1 MQEDARTEIFSI
13 TEKKVKKLAKLF
25 LKSIF
30 QRNLAKENE
39 DVEVEEFVEGMTEM
53 RIKLTTEDMKLLF
66 QYIKLCSSD
75 RKEEEAM
82 SVDEFSLFFLQQW
95 NSAELQRLQNGV
107 LNKIYN
113 NVCYEPNF
121 FFFKKRPF
129 FFFNLNRT
137 TERSSHLIKDINSLE
152 QIDSLEWELESRQ
165 MHEQL
170 NELVA
175 RESQIVSTKEHILNQ
190 LNMFELTQGN
200 ACDEK
205 KADKWN
211 MWEVAL
217 KLRKEGLDEYAT
229 KFVEK
234 KIDGSVF
241 LFDITD
247 EVLLTEIGIKKIHL
261 SKFRRL
267 VDDLK
272 RKCLFKW
279 ESQVIEMATFIPIC
293 QLQVENINTTCD
305 MSDEDERLIVQIEQ
319 LKEQKQFMEERF
331 RNEISH
337 FQTKLDLAH
346 DMIEQA
352 KKDGFLQSEADED
365 RSNGGSV
372 IDELEAIPQIETG
385 PVFSPKNF
393 VKSNREDNDDDRQA
407 FSKENETTDVKTEP
421 DIKLVHLQR
430 RC

>member
-1 MQEDARTEIFSI
+1 
-13 TEKKVKKLAKLF
+13 
-25 LKSIF
+25 
-30 QRNLAKENE
+30 
-39 DVEVEEFVEGMTEM
+39 
-53 RIKLTTEDMKLLF
+53 
-66 QYIKLCSSD
+66 
-75 RKEEEAM
+75 
-82 SVDEFSLFFLQQW
+82 
-95 NSAELQRLQNGV
+95 
-107 LNKIYN
+107 
-113 NVCYEPNF
+113 
-121 FFFKKRPF
+121 
-129 FFFNLNRT
+129 
-137 TERSSHLIKDINSLE
+137 
-152 QIDSLEWELESRQ
+152 
-165 MHEQL
+165 
-170 NELVA
+170 
-175 RESQIVSTKEHILNQ
+175 
-190 LNMFELTQGN
+190 
-200 ACDEK
+200 
-205 KADKWN
+205 

-352 KKDGFLQSEADED
+352 KKD
-365 RSNGGSV
+365 
-372 IDELEAIPQIETG
+372 
-385 PVFSPKNF
+385 
-393 VKSNREDNDDDRQA
+393 
-407 FSKENETTDVKTEP
+407 
-421 DIKLVHLQR
+421 
-430 RC
+430 